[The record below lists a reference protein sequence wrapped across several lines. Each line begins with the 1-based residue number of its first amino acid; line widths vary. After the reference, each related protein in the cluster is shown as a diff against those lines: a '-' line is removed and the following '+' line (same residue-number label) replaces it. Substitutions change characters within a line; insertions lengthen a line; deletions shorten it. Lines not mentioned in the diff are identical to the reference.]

1 MKTPD
6 EIKKGLECCEPGWRC
21 GHFAICTAIYPYRV
35 ESVFC
40 RTALNADALAY
51 IQQLEAQIPKWVSVD
66 KRKPKRGEYV
76 LFLYAKDAQN
86 PVMHAKNPMVVGR
99 YDYGMYLAN
108 GCEVKITHW
117 MPLPELPTP
126 PKEDDYDEY

>member
-1 MKTPD
+1 MGRTPE
-6 EIKKGLECCEPGWRC
+6 EIKNGLECCSKNKP
-21 GHFAICTAIYPYRV
+21 YPCAGCPY
-35 ESVFC
+35 E
-40 RTALNADALAY
+40 RTFDEEWSCKLHSDALAY
-51 IQQLEAQIPKWVSVD
+51 VQQLEAQVPKWISVD

-117 MPLPELPTP
+117 MPLPPSPEEV
-126 PKEDDYDEY
+126 K